1 MPFYSKPFVI
11 FSGHTSDILDVS
23 WSKNLFLLSASSD
36 KTCRLWHI
44 YKPECLCTFHHSS
57 IISAISFHPKDDRY
71 FISACLDGKLRLWSI
86 AEKKVALWNE
96 LSSSN
101 QTKNNFITAVCFC
114 QSGKTIA
121 VGTFHGKCILYHTEV
136 SFYILKQKKP
146 KLVGCR
152 GSVQFYINSFQFQ
165 FISISI
171 YFNSFIESTQLI
183 SDILM

>member
-1 MPFYSKPFVI
+1 MLRTVEIISIVLINLNLTEEEANPTSGSSLSGDEQMPFYSKPFVV

-96 LSSSN
+96 LNSSN

-114 QSGKTIA
+114 QGGKTIA

-136 SFYILKQKKP
+136 S
-146 KLVGCR
+146 
-152 GSVQFYINSFQFQ
+152 
-165 FISISI
+165 ISI
-171 YFNSFIESTQLI
+171 FV
-183 SDILM
+183 